1 MEEIEYISERDAK
14 NAMIEIGKRM
24 YHKGFVAAND
34 GNISI
39 KCSNYRIL
47 TTPTGVSKG
56 FMTPDMLVLTDLD
69 GQVVGGNR
77 KPSSELEMHLRI
89 YRENPDL
96 RAVVHAHPPVAT
108 TYAAAGIPLDQ
119 ALVQESVVQL
129 GIVPVASFALPGTLD
144 VADSVAPY
152 CHEYNGLLL
161 AHHGAVSWGD
171 SVLQAYFRMES
182 IEHYATIMLYSKI
195 LGAEK
200 FLSEAQIDALI
211 SLRPKFGIHTGGR
224 PKGSENNFYRF

>member
-1 MEEIEYISERDAK
+1 MEEIEYIFEQEARDT
-14 NAMIEIGKRM
+14 MIEVGKRM
-24 YHKGFVAAND
+24 YHKGFIAAND

-39 KCSNYRIL
+39 KLSNFRIL

-77 KPSSELEMHLRI
+77 KPSSEIKMHLRI

-108 TYAAAGIPLDQ
+108 TFAAAGIPLDQ
-119 ALVQESVVQL
+119 ALIQESVVQL

-152 CHEYNGLLL
+152 CREYNGLLL

-171 SVLQAYFRMES
+171 SVLQAYYRMES
-182 IEHYATIMLYSKI
+182 IEHFATIMLYAKI
-195 LGAEK
+195 LGTENC
-200 FLSEAQIDALI
+200 LSEAQIDALI
-211 SLRPKFGIHTGGR
+211 SLRPKFGIQTGGR
-224 PKGSENNFYRF
+224 PKGSEN